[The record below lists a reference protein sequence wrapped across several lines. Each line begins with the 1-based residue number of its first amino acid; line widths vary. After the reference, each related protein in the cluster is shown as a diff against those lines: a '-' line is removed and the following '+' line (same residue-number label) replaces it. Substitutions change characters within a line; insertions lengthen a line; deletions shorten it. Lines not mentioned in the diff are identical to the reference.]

1 MPKRK
6 CRLTLVQTG
15 PASPDKEKNIRD
27 NLRILDS
34 LDGKTDFVL
43 FPELSTTQYWVIEKF
58 NRKYFAEAEG
68 TDGETVRLFA
78 DKAKEISSYVLLP
91 FFEKGRISGE
101 YFSSVALLGPD
112 GSLVSG
118 VLSGGRKVDSYRKNH
133 LSKEEFRDLVLDE
146 VSYMRTGSGFPVFPT
161 EFGKVGVLICR
172 DRWFPESW
180 RTLGLL
186 GAEIVFVATATSGGL
201 KDLFVPSMRTWAREN
216 QVFGVIANKVGTE
229 KVGKRS
235 ATYCGLSS
243 VVGPDAGVLGSAGD
257 KKPEVLTVEID
268 LAMVEEVRQLLP
280 NYRDRRPELYSEIV
294 KQR

>member
-6 CRLTLVQTG
+6 CRLTVVQTG

-58 NRKYFAEAEG
+58 NRKYFAESEG

-78 DKAKEISSYVLLP
+78 DRAKEISSYVLLP
-91 FFEKGRISGE
+91 FFEKGQISGE

-118 VLSGGRKVDSYRKNH
+118 VLPGGRKVDSYRKNH

-146 VSYMRTGSGFPVFPT
+146 VSYMRTGPGFPVFPT
-161 EFGKVGVLICR
+161 EFGKIGVLICR

-216 QVFGVIANKVGTE
+216 QVFGAIANKVGTE
-229 KVGKRS
+229 KVGKRA

-268 LAMVEEVRQLLP
+268 LSMVEEVRQLLP